1 MPNLRPGGS
10 ERVVVNLANEFKSR
24 SYEVSILLISGHDMT
39 LSNLLR
45 QDINVIDLKLKR
57 FRNILLKP
65 LALFRIFKKNN
76 PQIVISAFGEI
87 NPLII
92 PFKVLFRKTKFI
104 ARESSI
110 PSLRIENVLIK
121 KFYRFLYNYYDII
134 VVQSRSMEIDLISNF
149 SINPKKTILI
159 NNPINPFFIES
170 KLLESDEHIIGL
182 GDFLLFV
189 GTIDSNKR
197 LDRIITFYN
206 KLRYSNY
213 FYKLVILGNGPEL
226 ENIKFLVNNSKYN
239 FDIIIYPYSDNPFK
253 FMKLA
258 KFLIIASNY
267 EGFPNVGIEANYCG
281 LPIILSNE
289 TKGGAIELI
298 DENFNGII
306 FDFDNPDFSKL
317 EQKFNR
323 DKIKEHARDV
333 YNVSSVAE
341 SYIELF

>member
-24 SYEVSILLISGHDMT
+24 SYEVIILLISGHDMT
-39 LSNLLR
+39 LSKFLR
-45 QDINVIDLKLKR
+45 KDINVIDLKLKR
-57 FRNILLKP
+57 FRSILLQP
-65 LALFRIFKKNN
+65 FALFRILKKNN
-76 PQIVISAFGEI
+76 PKIVISAFGEI

-121 KFYRFLYNYYDII
+121 TFYKFLYNYYDKI
-134 VVQSRSMEIDLISNF
+134 VVQSRSMEIDLINNF
-149 SINPKKTILI
+149 SINPQKTILI

-170 KLLESDEHIIGL
+170 KLLESDENINGF
-182 GDFLLFV
+182 GDFLLYV

-197 LDRIITFYN
+197 LDKIIAFYN
-206 KLRYSNY
+206 KLRDSNY
-213 FYKLVILGNGPEL
+213 LYKLVILGNGPEL
-226 ENIKFLVNNSKYN
+226 ENIKFLVNNSKYYI
-239 FDIIIYPYSDNPFK
+239 DIIIYPYSDNPFK
-253 FMKLA
+253 YMKLA

-298 DENFNGII
+298 IENFNGFIL
-306 FDFDNPDFSKL
+306 DFNNPDFEKL
-317 EQKFNR
+317 EQKFNSE
-323 DKIKEHARDV
+323 KIKEHARDF
-333 YNVSSVAE
+333 YNVSSVTEA
-341 SYIELF
+341 YIKLF